1 MKIVE
6 NTVKGVTTA
15 LKESKLSMALVQS
28 AWRFYNN
35 DRIDTKELFDNIR
48 SESRKIVKNIDNDF
62 VLVAR
67 GSCKLRTLYF

>member
-48 SESRKIVKNIDNDF
+48 SESRKIV
-62 VLVAR
+62 
-67 GSCKLRTLYF
+67 

>member
-35 DRIDTKELFDNIR
+35 ENV
-48 SESRKIVKNIDNDF
+48 KISDLNNPILKDGVEQINK
-62 VLVAR
+62 
-67 GSCKLRTLYF
+67 